1 MFRQK
6 IVEFE
11 SPNVFL
17 SPDEIASVCLQTDYC
32 EALMGNRNGSI
43 FKVVKI
49 EPSSFNFD
57 NNWTT
62 VIPLSIALL
71 GRSKREYLRIDR
83 CCPEIEE
90 SSWLMSR
97 GSNLEENV
105 SNNIFCLYFLQ
116 TSVRS
121 LEEVVIHSVLKSS
134 NVNLSEKGSL

>member
-1 MFRQK
+1 MKVGGLFRQK

-11 SPNVFL
+11 NPNVFL

-71 GRSKREYLRIDR
+71 GRSKREYLTIDR

-97 GSNLEENV
+97 GFNLEENV
-105 SNNIFCLYFLQ
+105 W
-116 TSVRS
+116 
-121 LEEVVIHSVLKSS
+121 
-134 NVNLSEKGSL
+134 

>member
-1 MFRQK
+1 MKIGGLFSQK
-6 IVEFE
+6 VVEFA

-17 SPDEIASVCLQTDYC
+17 SPDEIASVCLQTDNC

-49 EPSSFNFD
+49 EPSSFYFD

-71 GRSKREYLRIDR
+71 GRSKREYLKIDR
-83 CCPEIEE
+83 CCPEIEA

-97 GSNLEENV
+97 GSNLKGNV
-105 SNNIFCLYFLQ
+105 W
-116 TSVRS
+116 
-121 LEEVVIHSVLKSS
+121 
-134 NVNLSEKGSL
+134 